1 MHGITQGA
9 IAGVS
14 GGSFWQGFVAGPV
27 SSTVSSIFMGVN
39 HAANLSA
46 TAGDVST
53 MFFGSVS
60 GGLSAELTGGNFW
73 EGAATGLTVSGLNH
87 VAHRLSPDNGY
98 RPDGN
103 GGYEQVDTNGGDII
117 DYLYDENGNIVDRTL
132 VYTLRYRS
140 ESPFAGETRTYGYR
154 GIPEYSSVPQ
164 GGHALIDVG
173 GDITFTL
180 AGGTGIKA
188 GISGLKNLGKW
199 AFTSKSIGYQS
210 KLFGRYSKT
219 FLPDGKMGLLNN
231 KNNLIRLG
239 WGPGKG
245 AHVFRLAVG
254 NNRTMWY
261 KHFDIIIGP
270 KYGF

>member
-1 MHGITQGA
+1 MLKTGFSLGTNFWSGGVTDGNSQQTGVLKFRSGDFRFQYENDETPFQKIGLADGGDSHRTAAASIGIGA
-9 IAGVS
+9 I
-14 GGSFWQGFVAGPV
+14 SFFRD
-27 SSTVSSIFMGVN
+27 
-39 HAANLSA
+39 L
-46 TAGDVST
+46 
-53 MFFGSVS
+53 
-60 GGLSAELTGGNFW
+60 
-73 EGAATGLTVSGLNH
+73 
-87 VAHRLSPDNGY
+87 
-98 RPDGN
+98 
-103 GGYEQVDTNGGDII
+103 
-117 DYLYDENGNIVDRTL
+117 
-132 VYTLRYRS
+132 
-140 ESPFAGETRTYGYR
+140 
-154 GIPEYSSVPQ
+154 
-164 GGHALIDVG
+164 ALAIG
-173 GDITFTL
+173 
-180 AGGTGIKA
+180 
-188 GISGLKNLGKW
+188 SGLKNLGKW